1 MVRNQNSLDLTLE
14 SITKFWKLHYFM
26 VMLDFAMSIF
36 FSLILDLIANTQAT
50 KAKISGPQQTK
61 RFLQSKE
68 NN

>member
-1 MVRNQNSLDLTLE
+1 
-14 SITKFWKLHYFM
+14 M